1 MENDNRERLV
11 KILSAAGIASRR
23 GAGDLIKAGRVTVN
37 GETVFEPGF
46 RVAPGDRVEYD
57 GVPVLAEERK
67 VYIMLNKPRGYVC
80 TNADPHA
87 DLKAVDL
94 IRLTPPLR
102 LFSAG
107 RLDKDSEG
115 LILFSNDGDYVARL
129 THPRHEILKV
139 YQVRVRREFKP
150 AELEQMRRGVLECG
164 ELLKVHAVSRCSDC
178 TYLLTLNE
186 GKNREIRRL
195 TAALGS
201 PTRRLKRLQIGALR
215 LGGLPVGN
223 WRELTP
229 AEIALTLRSGEQP

>member
-1 MENDNRERLV
+1 MC
-11 KILSAAGIASRR
+11 
-23 GAGDLIKAGRVTVN
+23 VN
-37 GETVFEPGF
+37 GETAFIGQKADPDS
-46 RVAPGDRVEYD
+46 DRITVD
-57 GVPVLAEERK
+57 GKPLSQKGEKR
-67 VYIMLNKPRGYVC
+67 YLMLNKPRGYVC

-150 AELEQMRRGVLECG
+150 AELEQMRRGVLERG
-164 ELLKVHAVSRCSDC
+164 ELLKVHAVSRCGDC
-178 TYLLTLNE
+178 TYLITLNE

-215 LGGLPVGN
+215 LGGLHVGN

>member
-1 MENDNRERLV
+1 MTGSEERLV
-11 KILSAAGIASRR
+11 KFLSAAGVASRR
-23 GAGDLIKAGRVTVN
+23 AAGDLVKAGRIAVN
-37 GETVFEPGF
+37 GRTIREPGF
-46 RVAPGDRVEYD
+46 RILPADTVTLDGRPVEPA
-57 GVPVLAEERK
+57 GRFH
-67 VYIMLNKPRGYVC
+67 YIMLNKPRGYVC

-150 AELEQMRRGVLECG
+150 AELEQMRRGVLERG
-164 ELLKVHAVSRCSDC
+164 ELLKVHAVSRCGDC
-178 TYLLTLNE
+178 TYLITLNE

-215 LGGLPVGN
+215 LGGLHVGN